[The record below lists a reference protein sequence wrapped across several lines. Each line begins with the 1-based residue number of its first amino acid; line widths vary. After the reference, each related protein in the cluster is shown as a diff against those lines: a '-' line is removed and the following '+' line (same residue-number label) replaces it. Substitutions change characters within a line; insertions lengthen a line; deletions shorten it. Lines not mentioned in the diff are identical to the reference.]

1 MQKRISIL
9 SVLIMALTTM
19 PFSAF
24 ADLFDDFRASQL
36 GAMNSFRSKL
46 EEEYQAQEERQ
57 EAEMEEQRKK
67 ACGFDVDL
75 ATSNLWENT
84 SISEP
89 NKYKQAVINDKE
101 ALNKYKKRYAN
112 VLNLSETT
120 NLTNQKCTANT
131 CKVTCNTLG
140 ATCKQGELLRECATS
155 VYKCWQEEYVK
166 AEYAIYMVQKVC
178 PDMKEKDDTIALLTK
193 KKEALV
199 RDNVEKSSE
208 PALSAEENKAI
219 ETEKY
224 IKANGTMPP
233 ATSTKP
239 APAKPTSAKAG
250 GAGAGPKKVVKPTQ
264 PATTAVAAPY
274 AATNATV
281 ANPAYE
287 DAPRP
292 AHENIEKL
300 TAPVNA
306 PAAVKASDVNI
317 VAKLPCEQEIRKYPH
332 ATGISG
338 TTPNCVI
345 TDCENDYKVS
355 RDKKSCEEMVNADY
369 PDDYACEILEN
380 GQYDAAN
387 NNCECPESNEGWDA
401 VHKICSASATR
412 KTFDSSTQT
421 TEPEQKTKKQLKQE
435 AKDKKAQEKSAQKGC
450 SGTGGKWEN
459 NTCKCPANN
468 IWNASLQQCVVS
480 RDAKIEACKKYGT
493 WNDDMGTCNCKDSL
507 AWSESSLKCVASDKL
522 DIKDLSESQCN
533 NREGATWDPTQG
545 VCVALNQNRCTDG
558 DKNCNKAVSKL
569 EKSMEKDIGVLTKAF
584 LSVVKSIVKKCEKDN
599 GNFKDGECVIAQQSP
614 EATETD
620 DNNSNKNKRSK
631 GGKRK

>member
-9 SVLIMALTTM
+9 SILIMALTTM

-24 ADLFDDFRASQL
+24 ARDCADIVTFAASQKWSFGHAVDDAFRDMAKPEEIKVEDDITTYKTYANDVYKQIL
-36 GAMNSFRSKL
+36 KEANEQSKKELDEIIPDNADGFIECNGYRADYPNCRGKTLQQCSPKTYEACLAMDYRSNKL
-46 EEEYQAQEERQ
+46 DAKEKAEE
-57 EAEMEEQRKK
+57 
-67 ACGFDVDL
+67 
-75 ATSNLWENT
+75 
-84 SISEP
+84 
-89 NKYKQAVINDKE
+89 KYKQALV
-101 ALNKYKKRYAN
+101 NKI
-112 VLNLSETT
+112 
-120 NLTNQKCTANT
+120 
-131 CKVTCNTLG
+131 CNG
-140 ATCKQGELLRECATS
+140 
-155 VYKCWQEEYVK
+155 
-166 AEYAIYMVQKVC
+166 
-178 PDMKEKDDTIALLTK
+178 
-193 KKEALV
+193 
-199 RDNVEKSSE
+199 SS
-208 PALSAEENKAI
+208 ALSAEENKAI

-264 PATTAVAAPY
+264 PATTAVVAPY

-450 SGTGGKWEN
+450 SGTGGNWEN

-507 AWSESSLKCVASDKL
+507 VWSESSLKCVASDKL

-545 VCVALNQNRCTDG
+545 VCVSLNDKGCTDG
-558 DKNCNKAVSKL
+558 DKNCNKTVSKL

-599 GNFKDGECVIAQQSP
+599 GNFKDGECVIAQQNP

>member
-1 MQKRISIL
+1 
-9 SVLIMALTTM
+9 MALTTM

-24 ADLFDDFRASQL
+24 ARDCADIVTFAASQKWSFGHAVDDAFRDMAKPEEIKVEDDITTYKTYANDVYKQIL
-36 GAMNSFRSKL
+36 KEANEQSKKELDEIIPDNADGFIECNGYRADYPNCRGKTLQQCSPKTYEACLAMDYRSNKL
-46 EEEYQAQEERQ
+46 DAKEKAEE
-57 EAEMEEQRKK
+57 
-67 ACGFDVDL
+67 
-75 ATSNLWENT
+75 
-84 SISEP
+84 
-89 NKYKQAVINDKE
+89 KYKQALV
-101 ALNKYKKRYAN
+101 NKI
-112 VLNLSETT
+112 
-120 NLTNQKCTANT
+120 
-131 CKVTCNTLG
+131 CNG
-140 ATCKQGELLRECATS
+140 
-155 VYKCWQEEYVK
+155 
-166 AEYAIYMVQKVC
+166 
-178 PDMKEKDDTIALLTK
+178 
-193 KKEALV
+193 
-199 RDNVEKSSE
+199 SS
-208 PALSAEENKAI
+208 ALSAEENKAI

-264 PATTAVAAPY
+264 PATTAVVAPY

-450 SGTGGKWEN
+450 SGTGGNWEN

-507 AWSESSLKCVASDKL
+507 VWSESSLKCVASDKL

-545 VCVALNQNRCTDG
+545 VCVSLNDKGCTDG
-558 DKNCNKAVSKL
+558 DKNCNKTVSKL

-599 GNFKDGECVIAQQSP
+599 GNFKDGECVIAQQNP